1 MKLASFLH
9 ILQTTSGPNG
19 LLVPPPPPSPP
30 STLAVTA
37 LFSILVIELL
47 SLIPNSE
54 PLATVPWLL
63 FFGDNCNMPLLELPL
78 DAAAEVISCA

>member
-19 LLVPPPPPSPP
+19 LLVPPPPSPP
-30 STLAVTA
+30 SVTA

-63 FFGDNCNMPLLELPL
+63 FFGDNCNMPLLELPV